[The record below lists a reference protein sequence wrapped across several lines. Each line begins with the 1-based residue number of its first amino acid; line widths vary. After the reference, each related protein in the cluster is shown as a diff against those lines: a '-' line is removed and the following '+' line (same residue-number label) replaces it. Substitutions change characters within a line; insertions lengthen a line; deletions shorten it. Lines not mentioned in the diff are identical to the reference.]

1 MPRILHPVRR
11 ERPQNSAV
19 LNTHTKEHRYELRPN
34 ACRRLDSRH
43 QWQTRYLTAS
53 RLYQALTNPDQSVIS
68 EDDEI
73 LLVMLGDIVLYSQLS
88 SDRGLTVDD
97 LTGFFA

>member
-1 MPRILHPVRR
+1 MNYDQMPV
-11 ERPQNSAV
+11 AV
-19 LNTHTKEHRYELRPN
+19 WTRDINGKHETH
-34 ACRRLDSRH
+34 
-43 QWQTRYLTAS
+43 RYLTAS

-88 SDRGLTVDD
+88 SDRGLTVDN